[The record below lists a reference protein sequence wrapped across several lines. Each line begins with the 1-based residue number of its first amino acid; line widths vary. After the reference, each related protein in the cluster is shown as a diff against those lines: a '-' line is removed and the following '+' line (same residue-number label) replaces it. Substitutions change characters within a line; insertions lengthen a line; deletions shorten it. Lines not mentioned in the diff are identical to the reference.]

1 MASSGSSPASA
12 IAPAGRQVAEREVLL
27 TAALGTMLA
36 PLNSTMIVVALPDI
50 LDRFDRSLSWG
61 SWIVLSYLV
70 AMASVQPLGGSLG
83 DRYGRRRL
91 FLAGLSGFLAAT
103 ILAALAWRIE
113 VLILARTVQAIT
125 GAVAIPNGTALV
137 RTLVPADRQGRAFG
151 MIGAWIAVAAG
162 LGPPLGGIVTDS
174 LGWRWIF
181 AANILLIAP
190 AMLLG
195 LRLPA
200 DGPRRAG
207 RFDLRGALLLTIS
220 LVSLALAL
228 TVWKVAPVG
237 VAAVFAAAGLSA
249 GWLLLRHVR
258 RVERPVLNIGLFRR
272 AGFAQATAAVLLSN
286 MTMYTL
292 LLSLP
297 VFLTRAV
304 GWSSSQVGFLLA
316 GMSLQMVVFSPLG
329 GTLSDRLGRRAPA
342 LLGATLLVAGIA
354 PFVGVAESWPWYA
367 FLLPLVLIGI
377 GLGLSS
383 APVQTTALEAAPH
396 GETGQ
401 AAGLFS
407 TMRYLG
413 SILGSAGM
421 AAILSGSHP
430 PAGDFRLLYIV
441 LLASAALAVMAA
453 LRLPV
458 WPGRAAG
465 ASAPVTIDRLAP
477 ARVDT
482 TGDTPTR

>member
-1 MASSGSSPASA
+1 VASSGSSPSS
-12 IAPAGRQVAEREVLL
+12 PTLPAERTVLV

-50 LDRFDRSLSWG
+50 LDRFDRSLTWG

-91 FLAGLSGFLAAT
+91 FLIGLTGFLAAT
-103 ILAALAWRIE
+103 VVAALSWQIE
-113 VLILARTVQAIT
+113 VLIVARTVQAIT
-125 GAVAIPNGTALV
+125 GAIAIPNGTALV
-137 RTLVPADRQGRAFG
+137 RAFVPTGRQGRAFG
-151 MIGAWIAVAAG
+151 SIGAWIAVAAG
-162 LGPPLGGIVTDS
+162 LGPPLGGILTDS

-181 AANILLIAP
+181 AANVLLIGP
-190 AMLLG
+190 ALVLA

-200 DGPRRAG
+200 EAQQRVG
-207 RFDLRGALLLTIS
+207 RFDLRGAGLLMIS
-220 LVSLALAL
+220 LISLALAL
-228 TVWKVAPVG
+228 TVWKVTA
-237 VAAVFAAAGLSA
+237 VAVAVVFAAVGLGT
-249 GWLLLRHVR
+249 GWWLLRHVR
-258 RVERPVLNIGLFRR
+258 RVDRPVLNVSMFQRPGY
-272 AGFAQATAAVLLSN
+272 APATLAVMLSN
-286 MTMYTL
+286 LAMYTL

-297 VFLTRAV
+297 VFLTRDV
-304 GWSSSQVGFLLA
+304 GWSSSQVGLLLA

-342 LLGATLLVAGIA
+342 VAGSSLLIAGVA
-354 PFVGVAESWPWYA
+354 PFVGIAASWSWYA
-367 FLLPLVLIGI
+367 YLLPLVLIGM

-383 APVQTTALEAAPH
+383 APIQTTALQAAEH

-421 AAILSGSHP
+421 AAILSGSRP
-430 PAGDFRLLYIV
+430 PVSDFRLLYV
-441 LLASAALAVMAA
+441 LLLMAAIAALVATS
-453 LRLPV
+453 RLPG
-458 WPGRAAG
+458 PLPFGRAAEYSPSPQQERG
-465 ASAPVTIDRLAP
+465 
-477 ARVDT
+477 
-482 TGDTPTR
+482 GD

>member
-1 MASSGSSPASA
+1 MASSASSTNAV
-12 IAPAGRQVAEREVLL
+12 APAGRPIAEREVLL

-50 LDRFDRSLSWG
+50 LDRFDRSLAWG

-91 FLAGLSGFLAAT
+91 FLIGLAGFFVAT
-103 ILAALAWRIE
+103 VAAALAWRIE

-125 GAVAIPNGTALV
+125 GAIAIPNGTALV
-137 RTLVPADRQGRAFG
+137 RTLVPPGRQGRAFG
-151 MIGAWIAVAAG
+151 AVGAWIAVAAG

-181 AANILLIAP
+181 AANVLLIAP
-190 AMLLG
+190 AVLLG

-207 RFDLRGALLLTIS
+207 RFDLRGALLLMTT

-228 TVWKVAPVG
+228 TVWKVAAVG
-237 VAAVFAAAGLSA
+237 VAVAFAAVGLAA
-249 GWLLLRHVR
+249 GWRLLRHVR
-258 RVERPVLNIGLFRR
+258 RVEGPVLNVGLFRR
-272 AGFAQATAAVLLSN
+272 PGYAPATAAVLLSN
-286 MTMYTL
+286 LAMYTL

-297 VFLTRAV
+297 IFLTRDA
-304 GWSSSQVGFLLA
+304 GWSSSRVGILLA
-316 GMSLQMVVFSPLG
+316 GMSLQMVVFSPRG
-329 GTLSDRLGRRAPA
+329 GALSDRLGRRAPA
-342 LLGATLLVAGIA
+342 LLGTTLLVAGVA
-354 PFVGVAESWPWYA
+354 PFVGIATSWSWYV

-421 AAILSGSHP
+421 AAILSGDE
-430 PAGDFRLLYIV
+430 PAVGAFRVLYV
-441 LLASAALAVMAA
+441 MLLAAAALAVVAT
-453 LRLPV
+453 LRLP
-458 WPGRAAG
+458 GRAGQESTA
-465 ASAPVTIDRLAP
+465 AHPPVPADRLAP
-477 ARVDT
+477 ANAGT
-482 TGDTPTR
+482 SGDSQ

>member
-1 MASSGSSPASA
+1 MAVVESSGSSPTSTTN
-12 IAPAGRQVAEREVLL
+12 AGSRQVAERTVLV
-27 TAALGTMLA
+27 TAALGAMLA

-50 LDRFDRSLSWG
+50 LDRFGRSLTWG

-91 FLAGLSGFLAAT
+91 FLLGLVGFLAAT
-103 ILAALAWRIE
+103 VIAALAWRIE
-113 VLILARTVQAIT
+113 ILIVARTIQAVT

-137 RTLVPADRQGRAFG
+137 RSLVPAERQGRAFG
-151 MIGAWIAVAAG
+151 TVGAWIAVAAA

-181 AANILLIAP
+181 AANIVLIFP
-190 AMLLG
+190 ALLLG

-200 DGPRRAG
+200 DEQRRLGP
-207 RFDLRGALLLTIS
+207 FDLRGALLLMIS
-220 LVSLALAL
+220 LISLALAL
-228 TVWKVAPVG
+228 TIWKVSSFPVALGFGVVG
-237 VAAVFAAAGLSA
+237 VAT
-249 GWLLLRHVR
+249 GWLLLRHVSR
-258 RVERPVLNIGLFRR
+258 SRHPVMNISLFRR
-272 AGFAQATAAVLLSN
+272 PGYTPATLAVLFSN
-286 MTMYTL
+286 LAMYTL

-297 VFLTRAV
+297 VFLTRDV
-304 GWSSSQVGFLLA
+304 GWSSSQIGLLLA
-316 GMSLQMVVFSPLG
+316 GLSLQMVLFSPVG

-342 LLGATLLVAGIA
+342 LLGAMLLAIGTA
-354 PFVGVAESWPWYA
+354 PFVLIATGWPWYA
-367 FLLPLVLIGI
+367 FLLPLILVGI

-383 APVQTTALEAAPH
+383 APVQTTALESAPY

-421 AAILSGSHP
+421 AALLSGSHP
-430 PAGDFRLLYIV
+430 AAGDFRLLYMLLLVAAV
-441 LLASAALAVMAA
+441 L
-453 LRLPV
+453 
-458 WPGRAAG
+458 AAG
-465 ASAPVTIDRLAP
+465 AATRLPGPLAVVRRAGYTPAPEQRG
-477 ARVDT
+477 
-482 TGDTPTR
+482 GD

>member
-1 MASSGSSPASA
+1 MASSGSSRASSA
-12 IAPAGRQVAEREVLL
+12 SEQPVAERAALV
-27 TAALGTMLA
+27 TAALGAMLA

-50 LDRFDRSLSWG
+50 LDRFDRSLAWG

-91 FLAGLSGFLAAT
+91 FLIGLAGFFVAT
-103 ILAALAWRIE
+103 IVAALAWRIE

-125 GAVAIPNGTALV
+125 GAIASPNGTALV
-137 RTLVPADRQGRAFG
+137 RSLVPPARQGRAFG
-151 MIGAWIAVAAG
+151 TIGAMIAVAAG

-181 AANILLIAP
+181 AANVLLIAP
-190 AMLLG
+190 AVLLG

-200 DGPRRAG
+200 DVSRQEG
-207 RFDLRGALLLTIS
+207 RFDLRGALLLMVS

-228 TVWKVAPVG
+228 TVWKVSSVPVAIAFG
-237 VAAVFAAAGLSA
+237 VIGATT
-249 GWLLLRHVR
+249 GWLLLRYAG
-258 RVERPVLNIGLFRR
+258 RVERPVLNLNLFRLPGY
-272 AGFAQATAAVLLSN
+272 APATLAVMLSN
-286 MTMYTL
+286 LAMYTL

-297 VFLTRAV
+297 VFLKRDV
-304 GWSSSQVGFLLA
+304 GWSSSRVGFLLA
-316 GMSLQMVVFSPLG
+316 GLSLQMIVFSPIG
-329 GTLSDRLGRRAPA
+329 GSLSDRLRRRPPA
-342 LLGATLLVAGIA
+342 LLGTLLQVLGVA
-354 PFVGVAESWPWYA
+354 PFVAIAAGWPWYT
-367 FLLPLVLIGI
+367 FLMPLVLIGV

-421 AAILSGSHP
+421 AAVLTSET
-430 PAGDFRLLYIV
+430 PAVGEFRVLY
-441 LLASAALAVMAA
+441 AALLVAAILAVVAA
-453 LRLPV
+453 LRLPA
-458 WPGRAAG
+458 RAG
-465 ASAPVTIDRLAP
+465 QESAPAHPPVVADRLAP
-477 ARVDT
+477 ANSGAPADAQ
-482 TGDTPTR
+482 